1 MHYLVIYLYLSKNI
15 FNGKLTKLTKEK
27 DHDYVTLIFRVKILT
42 DDNPYKKN
50 SRKITR
56 LLLWGNKEEAVAMTA
71 IRSDMRKIKLVYRR
85 TQESLQ

>member
-1 MHYLVIYLYLSKNI
+1 MYYLVIYLQLSENI
-15 FNGKLTKLTKEK
+15 FNGKLTKF
-27 DHDYVTLIFRVKILT
+27 YQGTLIFRVKILT

-56 LLLWGNKEEAVAMTA
+56 LLLWGNKEEAVAITA